1 MTDDDDTWFIHSHCN
16 GTSLILVTI
25 TVNDGF
31 INYFQK
37 CAARWL
43 ATAISK
49 NKKSSALWGSASR
62 STDPPT

>member
-1 MTDDDDTWFIHSHCN
+1 MTDGDVTLFIHSQSN
-16 GTSLILVTI
+16 DTSLILVTI

-43 ATAISK
+43 ATAIFK
-49 NKKSSALWGSASR
+49 NQKSNVL
-62 STDPPT
+62 